1 VREKTD
7 APPRRTSL
15 KRSREVNAILRS
27 IGDAR
32 LKKRIRKIL
41 RDGGPFVAAISPAGN
56 FYQDHAT
63 LPTIKAPNFL
73 MVKGPFI
80 LADGWVI
87 RFMPTQSCLEFLS
100 RHMEAWN
107 DKTSETKQQLD
118 AFLEAL
124 QRLVISEEV

>member
-1 VREKTD
+1 
-7 APPRRTSL
+7 
-15 KRSREVNAILRS
+15 VNAILRS

-41 RDGGPFVAAISPAGN
+41 REGRPTIAAISPAGN

-73 MVKGPFI
+73 MVKGPVI

>member
-1 VREKTD
+1 
-7 APPRRTSL
+7 
-15 KRSREVNAILRS
+15 VNAILRS

-41 RDGGPFVAAISPAGN
+41 RDGGPSIAAISPAGN
-56 FYQDHAT
+56 FYQDHAA

-73 MVKGPFI
+73 MVKGPVI

-107 DKTSETKQQLD
+107 DNTPETKLQLD
-118 AFLEAL
+118 GFLTAL
-124 QRLVISEEV
+124 ERLFISEEV

>member
-1 VREKTD
+1 MREKRD
-7 APPRRTSL
+7 SPPRRTNL
-15 KRSREVNAILRS
+15 QPGREVNAILRS

-41 RDGGPFVAAISPAGN
+41 REGEPSIAAISPAGN

-63 LPTIKAPNFL
+63 LPTINPPNFL
-73 MVKGPFI
+73 MVKGPVI

-107 DKTSETKQQLD
+107 DKKPETKQQLD
-118 AFLEAL
+118 GFLAAL
-124 QRLVISEEV
+124 ERLVISEEV